1 MRKTLTL
8 LAFAVMLFGVTSCL
22 FENDLSYP
30 KTEADITSFEVEG
43 QLSVKIDAENR
54 HVAVELAESV
64 DISRVKVTGIAVS
77 EKAEIVGGVPAY
89 LDLTGPVTIVV
100 KTYSEETWTVSAT
113 QPVVRYIDVEGQVG
127 EAEFDVPNRSAVVYV
142 SGSQS
147 LKSVV
152 FKAMK
157 LEKEGSVVVSTSG
170 TVVEGTLT
178 HEETEE
184 CVFPMT
190 LECVMLRKFTVETDG
205 ETVDWIVRVLNKDVE
220 AEVTSVNAW
229 ATHAYVTGLF
239 DGTGEPYIEYR
250 RDGDDS
256 WTKVIGAVVAGTGI
270 SADFTGLQPGAAY
283 EVRVV
288 SGENASAPFAFE
300 TEDAAQVPNMDFD
313 DWYSSDPSAAKAV
326 WYPYS
331 SSADQAWDSAN
342 PGAATF
348 IGSSTTPEE
357 SFVVS
362 GKAARLESK
371 YAVIAFAAGN
381 IYTGKF
387 DKIAGVGAELDWG
400 YPFTSRPSALKGWYS
415 YSPKPI
421 DRADASKLSAGGLS
435 AGELLG
441 KQDKCQILVILADWD
456 SQFHVNTT
464 KGQFVDVENDGH
476 IIAYGVLETDMSTD
490 GEYKEFTIDLEYRT
504 KNRRPNYVVIS
515 ACASYLGD
523 YFTGGVGS
531 TLYVDEFEFVYE

>member
-1 MRKTLTL
+1 MRKIIISLTM
-8 LAFAVMLFGVTSCL
+8 AVMLLGVTSCL

-30 KTEADITSFEVEG
+30 KMSADIVSFEVEG
-43 QLSVKIDAENR
+43 QISVKIDAEDR

-64 DISRVKVTGIAVS
+64 DVSHVKVLGITVS
-77 EKAEIVGGVPAY
+77 EGAEIQGGAPSY
-89 LDLTGPVTIVV
+89 IDLSQTVSIVV
-100 KTYSEETWTVSAT
+100 KTYSEEIWTVSAT
-113 QPVVRYIDVEGQVG
+113 QPVARYIEVDGQVG
-127 EAEFDVPNRSAVVYV
+127 YAEFDVPNRSAVVYV

-152 FKAMK
+152 FKDMK
-157 LEKEGSVVVSTSG
+157 LEKEGSKVVSTTG
-170 TVVEGTLT
+170 TVVEDNTAK
-178 HEETEE
+178 EETVD

-190 LECVMLRKFTVETDG
+190 LECVMLRKFTVDVDDS
-205 ETVDWIVRVLNKDVE
+205 TVDWLVRVLNKDVSV
-220 AEVTSVNAW
+220 EVTAVNAW

-239 DGTGEPYIEYR
+239 EGTGEPYLEYR
-250 RDGDDS
+250 QASEES
-256 WTKVIGAVVAGTGI
+256 WTKVIGAKVEGTGI
-270 SADFTGLQPGAAY
+270 SADFSGLLPDTSY

-288 SGENASAPFAFE
+288 NGDNASNPFAFE
-300 TEDAAQVPNMDFD
+300 TEDAAQVPNMSFD
-313 DWYSSDPSAAKAV
+313 DWYASDPSASKAV

-348 IGSSTTPEE
+348 IGSSTVPEE
-357 SFVVS
+357 VFVIS

-387 DKIAGVGAELDWG
+387 GSIAGVGAELDWG

-421 DRADASKLSAGGLS
+421 DKADASKLSAGGLS
-435 AGELLG
+435 ADDLLG
-441 KQDKCQILVILADWD
+441 RSDKCQIQVILTDWD
-456 SQFHVNTT
+456 SPFRINTT
-464 KGQFVDVENDGH
+464 KGHFVDIENDDH
-476 IIAYGVLETDMSTD
+476 IIAFGRIETDESTD

-504 KNRRPNYVVIS
+504 KTRKPTYVVIS

-531 TLYVDEFEFVYE
+531 TLYVDEFEFIYE